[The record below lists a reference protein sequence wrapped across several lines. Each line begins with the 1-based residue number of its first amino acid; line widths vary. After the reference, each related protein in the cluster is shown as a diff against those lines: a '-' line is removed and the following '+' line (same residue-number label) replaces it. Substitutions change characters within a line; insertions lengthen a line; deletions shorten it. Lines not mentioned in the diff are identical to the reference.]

1 MGKYLLKKL
10 VIIETLMIGI
20 VSLFIVMNY
29 FSNNTIWDLIIHDEP
44 EDVLLYEN
52 KDATSKAKV
61 QIYEKWSLSLF
72 DRYIR
77 VDITFNNLETYSY
90 STVCYAS
97 ENLDFNNT
105 QDVNV
110 KWKRHI
116 PSIYMRN
123 HPTITIKSIIQKEY
137 TGSAKWNQKLSE
149 ARAQAVYD
157 ALIKEGVSKDQLEL
171 VGFGGTANM
180 FGKNFLNRVVIL
192 E

>member
-1 MGKYLLKKL
+1 MGKYLLKKF

-29 FSNNTIWDLIIHDEP
+29 FSNNTIWDLIIHDEY

-52 KDATSKAKV
+52 RDATSKAKV

-90 STVCYAS
+90 STVC
-97 ENLDFNNT
+97 
-105 QDVNV
+105 

-123 HPTITIKSIIQKEY
+123 HPTMTIRSIIQKE
-137 TGSAKWNQKLSE
+137 
-149 ARAQAVYD
+149 
-157 ALIKEGVSKDQLEL
+157 
-171 VGFGGTANM
+171 
-180 FGKNFLNRVVIL
+180 
-192 E
+192 

>member
-1 MGKYLLKKL
+1 MGKYLLKKF

-29 FSNNTIWDLIIHDEP
+29 FSNNTIWDLIIHDEH

-52 KDATSKAKV
+52 RDATSKAKV

-90 STVCYAS
+90 STVCYSS
-97 ENLDFNNT
+97 ENLDFNNA

-110 KWKRHI
+110 KWKKHI

-123 HPTITIKSIIQKEY
+123 HPTMTIKPITQKE
-137 TGSAKWNQKLSE
+137 
-149 ARAQAVYD
+149 
-157 ALIKEGVSKDQLEL
+157 
-171 VGFGGTANM
+171 
-180 FGKNFLNRVVIL
+180 
-192 E
+192 